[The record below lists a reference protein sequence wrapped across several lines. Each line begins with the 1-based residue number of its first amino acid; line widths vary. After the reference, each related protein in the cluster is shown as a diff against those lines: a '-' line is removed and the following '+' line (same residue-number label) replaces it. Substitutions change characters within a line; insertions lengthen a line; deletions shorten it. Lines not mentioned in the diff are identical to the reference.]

1 VVRAV
6 QQFLLR
12 WSRDLKIGVLDKK
25 LLRDLWRLK
34 GQTAAI
40 SSVVAA
46 GVALLVGTY
55 GCLAALQLSKDAFY
69 ERYRFADVWAGVKR
83 APNSLTTE
91 LAAIPGI
98 ATVETR
104 IVADVTLDIETMTD
118 PARGRIIS
126 IPEGE
131 RPLLNDIDLL
141 MGRLVSYGRPSE
153 IIVTEGFAKAHRLS
167 IGGTLSANINGK
179 KRKLDIVGIALTPE
193 YIYALAPGQLM
204 PDPKRFGVL
213 WMGRE
218 ALAAAFDL
226 DESFN
231 SVTASLLHG
240 AVEADVLQRLDIL
253 LKPYGGVGAYG
264 RKDQISDFFL
274 TNELAQLASSGAVAP
289 PIFLGVAA
297 FLLNIVI
304 SRLVATERE
313 QIGLLKAFGY
323 TDWDVG
329 WQYMKLVAFI
339 VGFGLLL
346 GLLGGLWFGNGM
358 TSMYMDYF
366 KFPLLE
372 FRIGP
377 GVFASAAVVTVIAGV
392 IGGVNAVRQAVN
404 LSPAVAMAPPV
415 PTSFKRSRFSDWF
428 ERLRISQPTRM
439 IFRHVTRWP
448 VRTAMTVAGISF
460 SVALLIAS
468 FFFMDSVAKVIQV
481 YFYQAERQSLTV
493 SFVEPRAASVEE
505 EILRLP
511 GVLATQPVRSV
522 AARLRHGPY
531 TKRSGVNGLVV
542 NADLNR
548 LLSAEEKALDPP
560 EGGIALSDHI
570 AADLHAKVGDIIT
583 IEVLQ
588 ERRPVVEMPVTQ
600 VVKQY
605 LGFSTYMHIE
615 QMNRMMKEGPTVTAI
630 HVLTDSRYTD
640 ELYTKL
646 KNTPM
651 VAGVAQTDVSLKS
664 FQDTMD
670 QTMFVI
676 VGFYIAFSSL
686 IAFGVAYNS
695 ARIALSERA
704 RALASLRVLGFTR
717 EEVAYILLG
726 ELGIQT
732 LIAMPVGC
740 LFGVGLAYA
749 MSPMLKT
756 DMYDFPFVINDPT
769 YGIAVSVV
777 AVAAVVCGLL
787 VRQRVYKLDLISV
800 LKTRE

>member
-1 VVRAV
+1 MVNAIQRA
-6 QQFLLR
+6 LLR
-12 WSRDLKIGVLDKK
+12 WLLNLRIGVLDKK
-25 LLRDLWRLK
+25 LMRDVWRLK
-34 GQTAAI
+34 GQTLAI
-40 SSVVAA
+40 ASVIAA

-69 ERYRFADVWAGVKR
+69 ERYRFADVWATVKR
-83 APNSLTTE
+83 APNSLQSE
-91 LAAIPGI
+91 LMEIPGI

-104 IVADVTLDIETMTD
+104 ISVGVTLDIEGMTD
-118 PARGRIIS
+118 PARGRIMS

-131 RPLLNDIDLL
+131 RPLLNDIELRA
-141 MGRLVSYGRPSE
+141 GRLVSYGRPSE
-153 IIVTEGFAKAHRLS
+153 VIISDAFAKAHKLNLGDH
-167 IGGTLSANINGK
+167 ISANINGK
-179 KRKLDIVGIALTPE
+179 KRKLEIVGVALTPE
-193 YIYALAPGQLM
+193 YVYALAPGQLM
-204 PDPKRFGVL
+204 PDDKRFGVL

-253 LKPYGGVGAYG
+253 LKPYGGVGAHG

-323 TDWDVG
+323 SDWDVG
-329 WQYMKLVAFI
+329 QQYMKLIAII
-339 VGFGLLL
+339 VGIGLLL
-346 GLLGGLWFGNGM
+346 GLAGGVWFGRGM
-358 TSMYMDYF
+358 TVMYGDYYR
-366 KFPLLE
+366 FPLLE
-372 FRIGP
+372 YRVNPKVF
-377 GVFASAAVVTVIAGV
+377 GVASLVTLIAAV
-392 IGGVNAVRQAVN
+392 IGGVGAVRAAIG

-415 PTSFKRSRFSDWF
+415 PTTFQRTRFSRWF
-428 ERLRISQPTRM
+428 EHLRISQPTRM

-448 VRTAMTVAGISF
+448 VRTGMTVVGIAF
-460 SVALLIAS
+460 SVALLISS
-468 FFFMDSVAKVIQV
+468 FFFMDSVGKVIQV
-481 YFYQAERQSLTV
+481 YFYQAERQTLTV
-493 SFVEPRAASVEE
+493 SFIEPRGAGVQED
-505 EILRLP
+505 ILRMP
-511 GVLATQPVRSV
+511 GVLAVQPVRSV

-531 TKRSGVNGLVV
+531 TKRTGVNGLVM

-548 LLSAEEKALDPP
+548 LLDAEERALDPP
-560 EGGIALSDHI
+560 EGGIALSEKI
-570 AADLHAKVGDIIT
+570 AEDLNAKIGDIIT

-588 ERRPVVEMPVTQ
+588 ERRPVVDVPVTQ
-600 VVKQY
+600 IVKQY
-605 LGFSTYMHIE
+605 LGFSSYMHIDE
-615 QMNRMMKEGPTVTAI
+615 LNRIMNEGPTVTAI
-630 HVLTDSRYTD
+630 HVMADARYTD
-640 ELYTKL
+640 ELYEKL

-651 VAGVAQTDVSLKS
+651 VAGVAQTDVALKS
-664 FQDTMD
+664 FQNTMD
-670 QTMFVI
+670 QTMYVMI
-676 VGFYIAFSSL
+676 GFYIAFSSL

-726 ELGIQT
+726 ELGVQT
-732 LIAMPVGC
+732 LIALPVGC
-740 LFGVGLAYA
+740 LFGISLAFA

-756 DMYDFPFVINDPT
+756 DMYDFPFIINDAT
-769 YGIAVSVV
+769 YGISVLVV
-777 AVAAVVCGLL
+777 AVAAAICAFL

>member
-1 VVRAV
+1 MVKTI
-6 QQFLLR
+6 QSLLLR
-12 WSRDLKIGVLDKK
+12 WSIGLKISALDRK
-25 LLRDLWRLK
+25 LMRDVWRMK
-34 GQTAAI
+34 GQTIAI
-40 SSVVAA
+40 STVVAA
-46 GVALLVGTY
+46 GIALLVGTY

-69 ERYRFADVWAGVKR
+69 EKYSFADVWAPVKR
-83 APNSLTTE
+83 APNSLTE
-91 LAAIPGI
+91 KLRQIPGI

-104 IVADVTLDIETMTD
+104 IVADVTLDIPTMVD

-126 IPEGE
+126 VPEDE
-131 RPLLNDIDLL
+131 RPLLNNFELRA
-141 MGRLVSYGRPSE
+141 GRLVTYGRPSE
-153 IIVTEGFAKAHRLS
+153 ILLSDSFAKAHNLKLGDT
-167 IGGTLSANINGK
+167 ISANINGK

-193 YIYALAPGQLM
+193 YVYALAPGQIM
-204 PDPKRFGVL
+204 PDDKRFGVL

-218 ALAAAFDL
+218 ALGAAFDL

-231 SVTASLLHG
+231 NVTATLLHG
-240 AVEADVLQRLDIL
+240 AVEADVLQRLDNL
-253 LKPYGGVGAYG
+253 LKTYGGVGAYG

-329 WQYMKLVAFI
+329 LQYTKLVAI
-339 VGFGLLL
+339 VVGIGLLL
-346 GLLGGLWFGNGM
+346 GLWGGAWFGAGM
-358 TSMYMDYF
+358 TNVYTTYF

-372 FRIGP
+372 YRVNP
-377 GVFASAAVVTVIAGV
+377 GVFGTAALVTIIAGV
-392 IGGVNAVRQAVN
+392 IGGVSAVRQAIN

-415 PTSFKRSRFSDWF
+415 PTSFKRTRFSDWF
-428 ERLRISQPTRM
+428 DHLKISQPTRM

-460 SVALLIAS
+460 SVALLISS
-468 FFFMDSVAKVIQV
+468 FFFLDSVGKVIQV
-481 YFYQAERQSLTV
+481 YFYQAERQSMTV
-493 SFVEPRAASVEE
+493 SFVEPRGAAVEE

-531 TKRSGVNGLVV
+531 TKRSSINGLVN
-542 NADLNR
+542 NADMNRILGADEKPLN
-548 LLSAEEKALDPP
+548 PP
-560 EGGIALSDHI
+560 EGGIALSENI
-570 AADLHAKVGDIIT
+570 ATELNVKVGDIIT
-583 IEVLQ
+583 VEVLQ
-588 ERRPVVEMPVTQ
+588 ERRPVIEMPVTQ
-600 VVKQY
+600 IVKQY
-605 LGFSTYMHIE
+605 LGFSTYMHIDE
-615 QMNRMMKEGPTVTAI
+615 MNRMMKEGPTVTAI
-630 HVLTDSRYTD
+630 HIMVDSRYTD

-646 KNTPM
+646 KDTPM
-651 VAGVAQTDVSLKS
+651 VAGVAQTDVSLQS
-664 FQDTMD
+664 FQDSMD
-670 QTMFVI
+670 QTMNVLI
-676 VGFYIAFSSL
+676 GFYVAFSSL

-704 RALASLRVLGFTR
+704 RSLASLRVLGFTR

-732 LIAMPVGC
+732 LLALPVGC
-740 LFGVGLAYA
+740 LFGYGLALG

-769 YGIAVSVV
+769 YGISVLV
-777 AVAAVVCGLL
+777 VTIAALVCAFL
-787 VRQRVYKLDLISV
+787 VRQRVYNLDLISV